1 MKQLIFIFLPPAKI
15 TAGNVAAVLVAAV
28 SFWMT
33 FFVDPGKHPI
43 GPEHLYRSI
52 VSCILRENGKFTFHN
67 LNNLNWIK
75 NALLTQY

>member
-33 FFVDPGKHPI
+33 YFVDPGKHPI

-52 VSCILRENGKFTFHN
+52 GLSLAKVNEICHMSKGGC
-67 LNNLNWIK
+67 LNEKKLI
-75 NALLTQY
+75 T